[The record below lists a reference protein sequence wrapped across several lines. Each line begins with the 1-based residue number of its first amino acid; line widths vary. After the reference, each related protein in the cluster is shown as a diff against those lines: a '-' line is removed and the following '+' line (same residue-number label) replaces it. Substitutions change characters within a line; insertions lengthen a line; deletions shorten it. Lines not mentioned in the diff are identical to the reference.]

1 MPNSLYNQLQ
11 GGSANESMVQKF
23 NEFAKNFQGDPE
35 QMVKQLIQSGRMSQ
49 ALYNQLRQMA
59 LQFRNILR
67 R

>member
-11 GGSANESMVQKF
+11 GSSANESMVQKF

-49 ALYNQLRQMA
+49 AQYNQLRQMA